1 VSGTPTPEA
10 PQTNGARSRL
20 IDNFPLFSQLSS
32 SPATIGTN
40 LALSLLL
47 LFLILL
53 ACSVFNQTLEEN
65 HDALATRFAATF
77 APFGAVLGWLGHGE
91 ESIDEGTVRWASLP
105 RLALILAIV
114 GAIYSGLDPDFGLN
128 RTTLALV
135 ISLTVGVGLLTT
147 IYEGSQILLS
157 SRAFGARGSLE
168 LEPLGILIAIASVLL
183 TRITSLHPG
192 IVLGVIAGAVVS
204 APDTREQG
212 KVVLGAMVGMLVM
225 SMVALLLVEP
235 LRSVSNSSSEWYA
248 VIPET
253 VAVTLFVGGVEGL
266 LFNLLPL
273 EFMEGRTVWRWSRR
287 AWLLLT
293 LTVVFVFFHVV
304 VNRTDSYTS
313 VAEAT
318 GVRAL
323 FAIAVV
329 CVLLASAFWLFC
341 RYKFGGEEPV
351 PEAAEP

>member
-1 VSGTPTPEA
+1 
-10 PQTNGARSRL
+10 
-20 IDNFPLFSQLSS
+20 
-32 SPATIGTN
+32 
-40 LALSLLL
+40 LA
-47 LFLILL
+47 
-53 ACSVFNQTLEEN
+53 
-65 HDALATRFAATF
+65 
-77 APFGAVLGWLGHGE
+77 HGE
-91 ESIDEGTVRWASLP
+91 EGIEDDAGWASLP
-105 RLALILAIV
+105 RLGLILLIV

-128 RTTLALV
+128 QTTLALV
-135 ISLTVGVGLLTT
+135 VSLTIGVGLLTI

-157 SRAFGARGSLE
+157 SRAFGHPGTLE

-225 SMVALLLVEP
+225 SLVALLLVAP
-235 LRSVSNSSSEWYA
+235 LRTLSNDSSAWYA

-253 VAVTLFVGGVEGL
+253 VAVTLFVGGIEGL

-273 EFMEGRTVWRWSRR
+273 EFMEGRAVWRWSRP

-293 LTVVFVFFHVV
+293 VTVVFVFFHVV

-313 VAEAT
+313 VAEET

-329 CVLLASAFWLFC
+329 CVLLASAFWVVC
-341 RYKFGGEEPV
+341 RYRLGGEQV
-351 PEAAEP
+351 SEAAEP